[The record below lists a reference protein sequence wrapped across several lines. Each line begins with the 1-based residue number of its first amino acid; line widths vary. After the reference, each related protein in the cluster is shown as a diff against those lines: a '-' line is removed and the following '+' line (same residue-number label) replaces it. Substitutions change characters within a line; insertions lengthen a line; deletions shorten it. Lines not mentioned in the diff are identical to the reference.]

1 MVFTE
6 WVAWVPMVI
15 LIVVLGFVPSLI
27 FDVTNPV
34 SSAIGETFLAL
45 VEN

>member
-27 FDVTNPV
+27 FDVTND
-34 SSAIGETFLAL
+34 SASAIGDVVQAL
-45 VEN
+45 GK